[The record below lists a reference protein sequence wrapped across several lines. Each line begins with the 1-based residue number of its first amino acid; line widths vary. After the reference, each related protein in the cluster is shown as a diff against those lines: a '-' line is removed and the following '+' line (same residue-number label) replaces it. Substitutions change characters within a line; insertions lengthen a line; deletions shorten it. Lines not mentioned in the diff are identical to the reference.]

1 MCIYIG
7 SYGWGQTSICHVNSV
22 VPYRSATCESKSSFN
37 CQRTM
42 CSHELIRDSSN
53 TFHIILLL
61 DVIVNKKFGCH
72 DQIRT
77 DTTDVLSV
85 SPPASWATWHQF
97 WCIWRD
103 SNSHAFRHSHL
114 KAACIPIPPQMHRR
128 DPTVCKVGS
137 LLAQLTGFEPAISWF
152 VAMSSHPI
160 ELQLHS
166 FAEL

>member
-1 MCIYIG
+1 MYGLLCASVLARMAGVKPAYATLTAWCLIGRPHANQNRHPIVKELCALIKHILYYITFG
-7 SYGWGQTSICHVNSV
+7 RNCKQISSIVDSNHKLL
-22 VPYRSATCESKSSFN
+22 RSE
-37 CQRTM
+37 
-42 CSHELIRDSSN
+42 H
-53 TFHIILLL
+53 
-61 DVIVNKKFGCH
+61 
-72 DQIRT
+72 
-77 DTTDVLSV
+77 
-85 SPPASWATWHQF
+85 SPSASWGNGGL

-137 LLAQLTGFEPAISWF
+137 LLAQLTGLEPAISWF